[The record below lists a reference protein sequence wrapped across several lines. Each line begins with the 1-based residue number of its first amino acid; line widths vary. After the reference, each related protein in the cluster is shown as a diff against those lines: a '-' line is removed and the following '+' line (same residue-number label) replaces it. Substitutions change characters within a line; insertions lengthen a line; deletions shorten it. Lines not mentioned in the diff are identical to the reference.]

1 MACDAQ
7 TILDDSACLYAMPSF
22 LLAVV
27 QMGAWC
33 GVNANVTPGGGVE
46 GAIANP
52 EGGTLW
58 NPEAPGVIV
67 NPEA

>member
-7 TILDDSACLYAMPSF
+7 TILDDSACLYVMPSF

-33 GVNANVTPGGGVE
+33 GVNANAAPAGVE

>member
-33 GVNANVTPGGGVE
+33 SVNGLIGPAADARFTSEGDARVTSE
-46 GAIANP
+46 GDTRTVTI
-52 EGGTLW
+52 
-58 NPEAPGVIV
+58 
-67 NPEA
+67 